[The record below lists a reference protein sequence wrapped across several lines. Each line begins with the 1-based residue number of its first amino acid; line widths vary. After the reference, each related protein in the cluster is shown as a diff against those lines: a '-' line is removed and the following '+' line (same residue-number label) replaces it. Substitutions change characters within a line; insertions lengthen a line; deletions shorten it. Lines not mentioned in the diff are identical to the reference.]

1 MRSGPDTDV
10 DVDPTGSV
18 ATITNEVPAKKM
30 SIAFVFP
37 GQGSQAPHMGLDWA
51 RSSDAAGDLYDWAS
65 TCLGWDLTKTLE
77 NASPD
82 ELRQTYIAQPAIFS
96 VSVAALRALQRAGIQ
111 PAFVAGHSLGE
122 LSALVAAGAL
132 SFEAGLTL
140 VARRAEAMQRAA
152 DARPGSMS
160 SVLGLSVEGVEMAVA
175 AARGRDVLAV
185 ANDNAPGNVVVSG
198 EWSALER
205 LPAAARELGAK
216 RVVAL
221 NVGGAFHSP
230 LMAPAASIF
239 RSFLA
244 AAPLRDPVIP
254 VISNAT
260 AEPVT
265 SAEDLREL
273 LARQLTSPVRWSESV
288 RRLADLGVDTFI
300 EVGPGTVLSGLIKRS
315 VDGVRVLS
323 AGDVN
328 GVAAASGALRER
340 AEGGPGDGDD
350 QGEVVVLPERFAV
363 SPSHGRFYPVAL
375 SRFTDEGP
383 YVEPGD
389 LLGEVRNGAAS
400 IPVRSPF
407 RGQVMAHLAWEGE
420 LVTPGQILL
429 SLRPF

>member
-1 MRSGPDTDV
+1 
-10 DVDPTGSV
+10 
-18 ATITNEVPAKKM
+18 M

-37 GQGSQAPHMGLDWA
+37 GQGSQAPRMGLDWA
-51 RSSDAAGDLYDWAS
+51 SSSESSGDLYGWAS
-65 TCLGWDLTKTLE
+65 TCLGWDLTKMLE
-77 NASPD
+77 SASPD
-82 ELRQTYIAQPAIFS
+82 ELRQTYIAQPAIFA
-96 VSVAALRALQRAGIQ
+96 VSVAALRALREAGIR

-122 LSALVAAGAL
+122 LSALVAARVL

-175 AARGRDVLAV
+175 AARDGNVLAI

-198 EWSALER
+198 EWPALER
-205 LPAAARELGAK
+205 LPSAAKELGAK
-216 RVVAL
+216 RVVPL
-221 NVGGAFHSP
+221 SVGGAFHSP
-230 LMAPAASIF
+230 LMAPAADVF
-239 RSFLA
+239 RSFLS
-244 AAPLRDPVIP
+244 AAPLRDPAIP

-265 SAEDLREL
+265 TAEDLREL
-273 LARQLTSPVRWSESV
+273 LARQLTGPVRWTESV
-288 RRLADLGVDTFI
+288 RRLADQGVDTFI
-300 EVGPGTVLSGLIKRS
+300 EVGPGTVLSGLIKRT
-315 VDGVRVLS
+315 VQGVRVLS
-323 AGDVN
+323 AGDAK
-328 GVAAASGALRER
+328 GVAEVVEALRER
-340 AEGGPGDGDD
+340 GDGAPGGDD

-363 SPSHGRFYPVAL
+363 SPSHGRFYPAAL
-375 SRFTDEGP
+375 SRHTDEGP

-400 IPVRSPF
+400 IPVRSAF